1 MNLLKVQDAL
11 KNASDQQLMGLMQ
24 APDSTAPSYLV
35 LSEIRRRK
43 DMRSKQ
49 APEGQP
55 NRTVADELLAQD
67 DGGIRDIVAHDEPEA
82 QDGAE
87 EMAAGGLA
95 SLRRYAEGGVIR
107 MSDGFPGGGAVSLS
121 QLGMPTRSEL
131 SSPSRSL
138 QEMSALDVQR
148 YMRGDIPGYSES
160 EARMELLRRGLNP
173 ATLSP
178 MPGNVRRPVDLNE
191 YGGPPIFSGAAQ
203 PPASA
208 VQPAVTNRASELDAM
223 ISSLPERPNVDSELA
238 ARGVRPSTPTATTT
252 PPTAAQ
258 PPAAQPP
265 AARPAAA
272 QPTPAPATRPQGIEA
287 LRPGSAEGT
296 EPSQSSVQF
305 ADRLSPLFARMQEG
319 RVDPAARRNE
329 AMNMALIEAG
339 LRIASSRNP
348 SLAGAIGEGAAPAV
362 QAYSQQLGQIR
373 QDQRQDL
380 RDELQGALAQNQND
394 YYRGRLS
401 QQEFATRQQMIIE
414 RLRQDREDTRTG
426 LREAGAT
433 ARNAATVA
441 AADRPPEAARLF
453 RAAMGRDPRPGNQE
467 DLAILYRLNERY
479 DPARATAPAE
489 IRGAGAMARSIQ
501 DAINSDRSI
510 QMMRI
515 QRADLER
522 RPNRTQAQDQELAA
536 LLERIGTAEQAI
548 EQRFLRLGSGAGGLP
563 MSDRPVGSGAVVQA
577 PLR

>member
-11 KNASDQQLMGLMQ
+11 KNASDQQLMALMQ

-43 DMRSKQ
+43 EMRSQQ

-95 SLRRYAEGGVIR
+95 SLRRYAEGGVVR
-107 MSDGFPGGGAVSLS
+107 MQAGGQSPLPLSDLRDEDLLSYYDYFMGQQRPLTQAQVRSGRIGGVAARNPAVSSPYDFISIANEVDRRGGITPPQMFSPQNEGAALR
-121 QLGMPTRSEL
+121 PATRSEDIY
-131 SSPSRSL
+131 RS
-138 QEMSALDVQR
+138 V
-148 YMRGDIPGYSES
+148 
-160 EARMELLRRGLNP
+160 
-173 ATLSP
+173 
-178 MPGNVRRPVDLNE
+178 
-191 YGGPPIFSGAAQ
+191 
-203 PPASA
+203 
-208 VQPAVTNRASELDAM
+208 
-223 ISSLPERPNVDSELA
+223 SSLPSFVGEEAEPGYMPPPPDADRDA
-238 ARGVRPSTPTATTT
+238 AMGRVTAAPTTRTTTQPGGREQPPPGQRPSAK
-252 PPTAAQ
+252 

-272 QPTPAPATRPQGIEA
+272 QPAPAPAARPQGIEA
-287 LRPGSAEGT
+287 LRPGSTEGAEQ
-296 EPSQSSVQF
+296 PQSSVQF

-401 QQEFATRQQMIIE
+401 QQEFATRQQLIIE
-414 RLRQDREDTRTG
+414 RMRQTGEDRRTG
-426 LREAGAT
+426 QREEGAN
-433 ARNAATVA
+433 ARNAATIA
-441 AADRPPEAARLF
+441 AGNRPPDAARLF
-453 RAAMGRDPRPGNQE
+453 HAAMGRDPRPGNQE

-479 DPARATAPAE
+479 DPARTTVPAENRAEIARNNAYARDPTIQALAARLQSVSTMPGPEGDRMRSMIRQQIEDAERRLEERLARGATAPLTPGPG
-489 IRGAGAMARSIQ
+489 GALSYTG
-501 DAINSDRSI
+501 
-510 QMMRI
+510 
-515 QRADLER
+515 
-522 RPNRTQAQDQELAA
+522 P
-536 LLERIGTAEQAI
+536 
-548 EQRFLRLGSGAGGLP
+548 GS
-563 MSDRPVGSGAVVQA
+563 R
-577 PLR
+577 

>member
-11 KNASDQQLMGLMQ
+11 KNASDQQLMTLMQ

-49 APEGQP
+49 APEGQS

-95 SLRRYAEGGVIR
+95 SLRRYREGGVVR
-107 MSDGFPGGGAVSLS
+107 MQAGGQPPPFVGEDGVEYTFGQDPIIFGRPLHSYSL
-121 QLGMPTRSEL
+121 P
-131 SSPSRSL
+131 
-138 QEMSALDVQR
+138 
-148 YMRGDIPGYSES
+148 
-160 EARMELLRRGLNP
+160 ELLRLRADERAGV
-173 ATLSP
+173 TRI
-178 MPGNVRRPVDLNE
+178 PGS
-191 YGGPPIFSGAAQ
+191 GGR
-203 PPASA
+203 
-208 VQPAVTNRASELDAM
+208 VNQPAVPIDAVERRISTLQSRTQPRFQEAPALAESIPSLDEIGSRDLAGRAFRSA
-223 ISSLPERPNVDSELA
+223 SSLPVFGGEEGGLPNVERP
-238 ARGVRPSTPTATTT
+238 TPTTTTT
-252 PPTAAQ
+252 PPPAAQ

-265 AARPAAA
+265 ASRPAAA
-272 QPTPAPATRPQGIEA
+272 QPAPAPASRPQGIEA
-287 LRPGSAEGT
+287 LRPGSTEGAEQ
-296 EPSQSSVQF
+296 PQSSVQF

-414 RLRQDREDTRTG
+414 RMRQTGEDRRTG
-426 LREAGAT
+426 QREEGAN
-433 ARNAATVA
+433 ARNAATIA
-441 AADRPPEAARLF
+441 AGGRPPDAVRLF
-453 RAAMGRDPRPGNQE
+453 NAAMGRDPRPGNQE

-479 DPARATAPAE
+479 DPARTTVPAESRAEIARNNALLRDPEIVSLSRRLESVATLPGAEGDRMRDMLRQQLNAARTRVLQELSATGNPSSTTAPLTAGPG
-489 IRGAGAMARSIQ
+489 GALSYTG
-501 DAINSDRSI
+501 
-510 QMMRI
+510 
-515 QRADLER
+515 
-522 RPNRTQAQDQELAA
+522 P
-536 LLERIGTAEQAI
+536 
-548 EQRFLRLGSGAGGLP
+548 GS
-563 MSDRPVGSGAVVQA
+563 R
-577 PLR
+577 